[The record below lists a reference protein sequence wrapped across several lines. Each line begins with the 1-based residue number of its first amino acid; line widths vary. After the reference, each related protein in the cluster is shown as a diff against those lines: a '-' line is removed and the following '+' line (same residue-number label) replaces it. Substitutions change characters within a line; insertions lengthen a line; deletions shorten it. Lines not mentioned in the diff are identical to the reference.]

1 MDPIEAIIIKYKQYL
16 KRKFLIKF
24 EKELEKSG
32 IDEKVKSKI
41 IKFLSDILNKK
52 ELINYYK
59 KEPIL
64 RKVKIFLRQKDEFQ
78 QEYKS

>member
-1 MDPIEAIIIKYKQYL
+1 LDPIEAIIIKYKQYL